1 MPLDIPFARARL
13 AANAKAIAALVEAVG
28 PEQAVWKPNP
38 SDWSILETVCHLAD
52 EERLDFRARL
62 ELCLRDPA
70 LPWPPIDPSGWVSER
85 AYNQRELAAAFA
97 DFQAEREQSLAWLA
111 GLQAPDW
118 RRTAVRPR
126 VSLSAGDLMVSWLAH
141 DLLHLRQLVELQ
153 RAWLAREADP
163 FDIGYA
169 GDW

>member
-1 MPLDIPFARARL
+1 MLLDIPTARTRL
-13 AANAKAIAALVEAVG
+13 AANARAIAALVEAVS
-28 PEQAVWKPNP
+28 PEQAAWKPSP
-38 SDWSILETVCHLAD
+38 ADWSMLETLCHLAD

-70 LPWPPIDPSGWVSER
+70 LPWPPIDPAGWVTER
-85 AYNQRELAAAFA
+85 AYNRREPAAALA
-97 DFQAEREQSLAWLA
+97 DFQAERAQSLAWLA
-111 GLQAPDW
+111 GLAAPDW
-118 RRTAVRPR
+118 RRTAVRPIR
-126 VSLSAGDLMVSWLAH
+126 SLSAGDLMASWLAH

>member
-1 MPLDIPFARARL
+1 MPLDIPSARAHL
-13 AANAKAIAALVEAVG
+13 AANAKAIAALVEAVDSV
-28 PEQAVWKPNP
+28 QAAWKPSP
-38 SDWSILETVCHLAD
+38 EDWSILETVCHLAD
-52 EERLDFRARL
+52 EERLDFRARV

-70 LPWPPIDPSGWVSER
+70 LPWPPIDPAGWVTER
-85 AYNQRELAAAFA
+85 GYNQRDLTTALA
-97 DFQAEREQSLAWLA
+97 DFLAEREQSLNWLA
-111 GLQAPDW
+111 GLRDPDW

>member
-28 PEQAVWKPNP
+28 PEQAVWKPSP
-38 SDWSILETVCHLAD
+38 TDWSVLETIGHLAD

-70 LPWPPIDPSGWVSER
+70 LPWPPIDPAGWVTER
-85 AYNQRELAAAFA
+85 AYNQGELAAALA
-97 DFQAEREQSLAWLA
+97 DFLTERERSLDWL
-111 GLQAPDW
+111 GVLPAPDW

-126 VSLSAGDLMVSWLAH
+126 VSLSAGDLMASWLAH

-163 FDIGYA
+163 FDFGYA